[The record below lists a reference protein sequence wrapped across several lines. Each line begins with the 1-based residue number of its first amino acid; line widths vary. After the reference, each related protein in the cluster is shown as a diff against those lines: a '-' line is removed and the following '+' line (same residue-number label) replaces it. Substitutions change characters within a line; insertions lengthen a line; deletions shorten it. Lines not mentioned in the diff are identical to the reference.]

1 MSIAARTRSVT
12 KTIARMLRGLRLGRP
27 RTRSGEFRLAY
38 AGVVP
43 AALISIF
50 VTGVTGSAIDTTG
63 SATPWQVPWQDVLGP
78 SYPGAAVPG
87 EHLGGGVPAAPVAP
101 ALNTDNLPQY
111 WAEGCLPAQTAS
123 KPKECVYGDTAHPV
137 LTVALVGDSM
147 AGNFFT
153 PLDQIATQ
161 RHWKLVVDV
170 HSTCAWTSTM
180 LLQLKVGGAYTACHA
195 WGVSVLHDLLTTIK
209 PNVVITS
216 DYPYFATTAFP
227 AISPQSET
235 AIGDGMVPYWSQLE
249 NHGIQVVAIRETPFI
264 GLAVPS
270 CLTRNHGVTAKCAV
284 PAKKAILPHPPTM
297 VAAAEMHG
305 KVPDINMNPLIC
317 PGLICQPIIGN
328 VLVYQDSHHLTNL
341 YSSTLTPFLEQD
353 LLAASRTLNRA

>member
-1 MSIAARTRSVT
+1 MTR
-12 KTIARMLRGLRLGRP
+12 TIAGLLRGAWLRGAWLRSAY
-27 RTRSGEFRLAY
+27 RHARSGAFTLAY
-38 AGVVP
+38 VGVVP
-43 AALISIF
+43 AALISAF
-50 VTGVTGSAIDTTG
+50 VTGVPGTAIDTTG

-87 EHLGGGVPAAPVAP
+87 EHLGGAVPAAPVAP
-101 ALNTDNLPQY
+101 ALNTDNLPAY
-111 WAEGCLPAQTAS
+111 WAEGCLPAQTAT
-123 KPKECVYGDTAHPV
+123 KPKECVYGDTSHPV

-153 PLDQIATQ
+153 PLDQIAMQ

-180 LLQLKVGGAYTACHA
+180 LIQLKVGGPYTACHA
-195 WGVSVLHDLLTTIK
+195 WGASVLHDLLTRIK

-216 DYPYFATTAFP
+216 DYPYFATTGDP
-227 AISPQSET
+227 VIGRQSET
-235 AIGDGMVPYWSQLE
+235 AIGDGMVPYWTALE

-264 GLAVPS
+264 GLTVPS

-284 PAKKAILPHPPTM
+284 PAKKAILTDPPTM
-297 VAAAEMHG
+297 VAAAAVHG
-305 KVPDINMNPLIC
+305 KVPDINLNPLIC
-317 PGLICQPIIGN
+317 PGTICQPIIGN
-328 VLVYQDSHHLTNL
+328 VLVYQDSHHLTSL

-353 LLAASRTLNRA
+353 LLAANKTLNRS